1 MPDDYHFCAPVN
13 DVEVSEIDGIPVRKF
28 RGTVMRVHDGRQ
40 DVEIDIYAT
49 WEGLQGNSVPVP
61 GDEITGTLWLQG
73 TLPAGH

>member
-13 DVEVSEIDGIPVRKF
+13 DVEVSEVDGIPVRKF

-49 WEGLQGNSVPVP
+49 
-61 GDEITGTLWLQG
+61 
-73 TLPAGH
+73 